1 MTIRFGYL
9 IAAGAAA
16 AILSAPTASAASAG
30 QACTDVGSSG
40 TECSSPGN
48 VQINDAPPV
57 VDPGVSGVYPGPY
70 AVPWDEGSR

>member
-16 AILSAPTASAASAG
+16 AILGAPTASADTG
-30 QACTDVGSSG
+30 QACSDVGNNG

-57 VDPGVSGVYPGPY
+57 VDPGLSGVYPGPY